1 MKGGSFNG
9 ASGSTLREL
18 LDNWRDC
25 GGISAAAASVSS
37 GAETLAFESVDA
49 DTEGI
54 GVSPTTLFD
63 AASLTKPFMATLAL
77 RLHQDGSMPLDSNL
91 GDIWPG
97 CSPHL
102 ARKRVEDLLRHRAG
116 LRPWTPLYR
125 RCRSQASAERL
136 LVSGKLCGAAPGTYS
151 DLDYALWGFSAERV
165 LGASLWDL
173 LQERALKPLGIE
185 GVAKM
190 PGRELDVVRCLC
202 GNGREVELG
211 AEQGISIAPRGGPD
225 LGQPQDGNA
234 RFLGGLAGHAGL
246 FVTTMGLLGLGR
258 VWLDTVNGSASLLP
272 PQEALRAISGG
283 APWAMGWARRR
294 VRGSAGPALSAVAF
308 GHVGFTGTSLWI
320 DQERNRIY
328 SLLAHRRQ
336 LDRDSNS
343 WRRRFHA
350 LAAALPG

>member
-1 MKGGSFNG
+1 MRIPRAL
-9 ASGSTLREL
+9 ASHPRLSLTRRLSPSRSWPPWRCGCTRMARCRSTAILATSGRAARRTWRGRE
-18 LDNWRDC
+18 WRIFSGTGRDC
-25 GGISAAAASVSS
+25 G
-37 GAETLAFESVDA
+37 
-49 DTEGI
+49 
-54 GVSPTTLFD
+54 P
-63 AASLTKPFMATLAL
+63 
-77 RLHQDGSMPLDSNL
+77 
-91 GDIWPG
+91 
-97 CSPHL
+97 
-102 ARKRVEDLLRHRAG
+102 G
-116 LRPWTPLYR
+116 LRSTV